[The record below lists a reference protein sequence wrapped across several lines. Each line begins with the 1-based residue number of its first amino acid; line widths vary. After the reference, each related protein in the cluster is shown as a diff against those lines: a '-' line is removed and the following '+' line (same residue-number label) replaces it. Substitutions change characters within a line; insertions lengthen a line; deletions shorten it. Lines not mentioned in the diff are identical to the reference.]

1 MQLEEDL
8 TEKPVIHKDIIVDL
22 RSDRDLFF
30 FFFFFYFFKN
40 KTPWG
45 AGDPA
50 HGEVKIE

>member
-30 FFFFFYFFKN
+30 FFFFFFFSHEGSWVVLG
-40 KTPWG
+40 PRRG
-45 AGDPA
+45 VGD
-50 HGEVKIE
+50 KR